1 MPVKKGDFIRLDY
14 TGKIQETNEVFDTTN
29 QEVAEEAEI
38 FSENKTYG
46 AIPIVVGGGH
56 ILPALDDA
64 VEGMK
69 AGEEKTVEVSAE
81 DGFGKR
87 DPNLL
92 QMVPMREFKK
102 QGIKPQV
109 GMAITSE
116 GHTGI
121 IRTVSGGR
129 VTVDFNHELAG
140 KNLEYQVKVEEIM
153 EDDTEKVKAMIELHY
168 PNPHLDPEKHKIIFD
183 DGKVIIYMDEMAK
196 FDQQRSYMDI
206 TMIRFRLA
214 RDIYENMKNVSK
226 VEFVDVFEK
235 KEETKEEKDVPEKL
249 PEEEV
254 IEEKLPEEKLPEEAE
269 EQ

>member
-14 TGKIQETNEVFDTTN
+14 TGRIQETNEVFDTTN
-29 QEVAEEAEI
+29 QEVAEKEEI
-38 FSENKTYG
+38 ITEGKTYG

-64 VEGMK
+64 VEGMD
-69 AGEEKTVEVSAE
+69 AGEEKKVEVSPE
-81 DGFGKR
+81 NGFGKR

-140 KNLEYQVKVEEIM
+140 KSLEYQVKVEDII
-153 EDDTEKVKAMIELHY
+153 EDDTEKVKAMIQLHY
-168 PNPHLDPEKHKIIFD
+168 PNPNLDPEKHSILVE
-183 DGKVIIYMDEMAK
+183 DGKAIIYMDEMAK

-206 TMIRFRLA
+206 TLARFRIA
-214 RDIYENMKNVSK
+214 RDIYENMENVSQ

-235 KEETKEEKDVPEKL
+235 KEETAEEEVVPEKL

-254 IEEKLPEEKLPEEAE
+254 SEEKLPEEKLPDETEE
-269 EQ
+269 

>member
-14 TGKIQETNEVFDTTN
+14 TGRIQETNEVFDTTN
-29 QEVAEEAEI
+29 QEIAEKEEI
-38 FSENKTYG
+38 ITEGKVYG
-46 AIPIVVGGGH
+46 AIPIVVGVGH

-64 VEGMK
+64 VEGME
-69 AGEEKTVEVSAE
+69 AEEEKTVEISPE
-81 DGFGKR
+81 NGFGKR
-87 DPNLL
+87 DPNLF

-140 KNLEYQVKVEEIM
+140 KNLEYQVKVEEII

-168 PNPHLDPEKHKIIFD
+168 PNPNLDPEKHTIRVE
-183 DGKVIIYMDEMAK
+183 DGKAVIYMDEMAK
-196 FDQQRSYMDI
+196 FDQQKSYMDI
-206 TMIRFRLA
+206 TMARFRIA
-214 RDIYENMKNVSK
+214 RDILK
-226 VEFVDVFEK
+226 
-235 KEETKEEKDVPEKL
+235 
-249 PEEEV
+249 
-254 IEEKLPEEKLPEEAE
+254 
-269 EQ
+269 

>member
-56 ILPALDDA
+56 ILPALDDSI
-64 VEGMK
+64 EGMEE
-69 AGEEKTVEVSAE
+69 GEEKTIEVNAE
-81 DGFGKR
+81 HGFGKR

-140 KNLEYQVKVEEIM
+140 KNLEYQVKVEDIIV
-153 EDDTEKVKAMIELHY
+153 DDAEKIKAMIELHY
-168 PNPHLDPEKHKIIFD
+168 PSPNLDPEKHQIIV
-183 DGKVIIYMDEMAK
+183 DGGKAVIYMDEMAK

-206 TMIRFRLA
+206 TMARFRIA
-214 RDIYENMKNVSK
+214 RDIYENMDNVSK

-235 KEETKEEKDVPEKL
+235 KEEATEEEEVPEKL

-254 IEEKLPEEKLPEEAE
+254 VEEKLPEESEE
-269 EQ
+269 

>member
-14 TGKIQETNEVFDTTN
+14 TGRIQEINEVFDTTN

-56 ILPALDDA
+56 ILLALDNA
-64 VEGMK
+64 VEGMN

-214 RDIYENMKNVSK
+214 RDIYENMESVSK

-235 KEETKEEKDVPEKL
+235 KETKEEEDVPEKP

-254 IEEKLPEEKLPEEAE
+254 IEENLPEEKLSEEAE

>member
-1 MPVKKGDFIRLDY
+1 KKGDFIRLDY

-29 QEVAEEAEI
+29 QKVAEEAEI

-102 QGIKPQV
+102 
-109 GMAITSE
+109 
-116 GHTGI
+116 
-121 IRTVSGGR
+121 
-129 VTVDFNHELAG
+129 
-140 KNLEYQVKVEEIM
+140 
-153 EDDTEKVKAMIELHY
+153 
-168 PNPHLDPEKHKIIFD
+168 
-183 DGKVIIYMDEMAK
+183 
-196 FDQQRSYMDI
+196 
-206 TMIRFRLA
+206 
-214 RDIYENMKNVSK
+214 
-226 VEFVDVFEK
+226 
-235 KEETKEEKDVPEKL
+235 
-249 PEEEV
+249 
-254 IEEKLPEEKLPEEAE
+254 
-269 EQ
+269 

>member
-14 TGKIQETNEVFDTTN
+14 TGRIQETNEVFDTTN
-29 QEVAEEAEI
+29 QEVAEKEEI
-38 FSENKTYG
+38 ITEGKTYG

-64 VEGMK
+64 VEGME
-69 AGEEKTVEVSAE
+69 AGDEKKVEVNPE

-121 IRTVSGGR
+121 IRTISGGR

-140 KNLEYQVKVEEIM
+140 KNLEYQVKVEEII
-153 EDDTEKVKAMIELHY
+153 EDDTEKVKAMIQLHY
-168 PNPHLDPEKHKIIFD
+168 PNPNLDSEKHTVLVE
-183 DGKVIIYMDEMAK
+183 DGKAVIYMDEMAK

-206 TMIRFRLA
+206 TLARFRIA
-214 RDIYENMKNVSK
+214 RDIYDNMDNISK

-235 KEETKEEKDVPEKL
+235 KEETSEEEEVPEKL
-249 PEEEV
+249 PEKEVPEE
-254 IEEKLPEEKLPEEAE
+254 ILPEEKLPEEAE
-269 EQ
+269 E

>member
-29 QEVAEEAEI
+29 QKVAEEAEI

-140 KNLEYQVKVEEIM
+140 KNLE
-153 EDDTEKVKAMIELHY
+153 
-168 PNPHLDPEKHKIIFD
+168 
-183 DGKVIIYMDEMAK
+183 
-196 FDQQRSYMDI
+196 
-206 TMIRFRLA
+206 
-214 RDIYENMKNVSK
+214 
-226 VEFVDVFEK
+226 
-235 KEETKEEKDVPEKL
+235 
-249 PEEEV
+249 
-254 IEEKLPEEKLPEEAE
+254 
-269 EQ
+269 

>member
-46 AIPIVVGGGH
+46 AIPIVVGSGH
-56 ILPALDDA
+56 ILPALDDSIA
-64 VEGMK
+64 
-69 AGEEKTVEVSAE
+69 VSAE

-140 KNLEYQVKVEEIM
+140 KNLEYQVKVEEII
-153 EDDTEKVKAMIELHY
+153 EDDAEKVKSMIELHY
-168 PNPHLDPEKHKIIFD
+168 PNPNLDPEKHTIVFE
-183 DGKVIIYMDEMAK
+183 DGKVVIYMDEMAK

-214 RDIYENMKNVSK
+214 RDIYENMENVSK
-226 VEFVDVFEK
+226 VEFVDAFEK
-235 KEETKEEKDVPEKL
+235 KEEAAEEDEVPEKL

-254 IEEKLPEEKLPEEAE
+254 VEEKLPEEKLPEESE
-269 EQ
+269 E

>member
-14 TGKIQETNEVFDTTN
+14 TGRIQETNEVFDTTN
-29 QEVAEEAEI
+29 QEVAEKEEI
-38 FSENKTYG
+38 ITEGKAYG

-64 VEGMK
+64 VEGME
-69 AGEEKTVEVSAE
+69 AGEEKNVDVSPE

-87 DPNLL
+87 DSNLL

-140 KNLEYQVKVEEIM
+140 KNLEYQVKVEEII
-153 EDDTEKVKAMIELHY
+153 EDDTEKVKAMIQLHY
-168 PNPHLDPEKHKIIFD
+168 PNPNLDPEKHTVLVE
-183 DGKVIIYMDEMAK
+183 DGKVVIYMDEMAK

-206 TMIRFRLA
+206 TLARFRIA
-214 RDIYENMKNVSK
+214 RDIHENMDNVSK

-235 KEETKEEKDVPEKL
+235 KEEVEEEEEVPEKL

-254 IEEKLPEEKLPEEAE
+254 VEEKLPEETLPEEAE
-269 EQ
+269 E

>member
-38 FSENKTYG
+38 LSENKTYG

-56 ILPALDDA
+56 ILPALDDSI
-64 VEGMK
+64 EGMEE
-69 AGEEKTVEVSAE
+69 GEEKTIEVNAE
-81 DGFGKR
+81 NGFGMR

-140 KNLEYQVKVEEIM
+140 KNLEYQVKVEEIITG
-153 EDDTEKVKAMIELHY
+153 DSEKIKAMIELHY
-168 PNPHLDPEKHKIIFD
+168 PSPNLDPEKHQIMVEE
-183 DGKVIIYMDEMAK
+183 GKAVIYMDEMAK

-206 TMIRFRLA
+206 TLARFRIA
-214 RDIYENMKNVSK
+214 RDIYENMDNVSK

-235 KEETKEEKDVPEKL
+235 KEETAEEEEVPEKL

-254 IEEKLPEEKLPEEAE
+254 VEEKLPEEKLPEKSE
-269 EQ
+269 E

>member
-46 AIPIVVGGGH
+46 AIPIVVGSGH
-56 ILPALDDA
+56 ILPALDDSI
-64 VEGMK
+64 EGMEE
-69 AGEEKTVEVSAE
+69 GEEKTLEVSAE

-140 KNLEYQVKVEEIM
+140 KNLEYQVKVEEII
-153 EDDTEKVKAMIELHY
+153 EDDAEKVKSMIELHY
-168 PNPHLDPEKHKIIFD
+168 PNPNLDPEKHTIIFE
-183 DGKVIIYMDEMAK
+183 DGKVVIYMDEMAK

-214 RDIYENMKNVSK
+214 RDIYENMENVSK
-226 VEFVDVFEK
+226 VEFVDAFEK
-235 KEETKEEKDVPEKL
+235 KEESTEEEEVPEKL

-254 IEEKLPEEKLPEEAE
+254 VEEKLPEEKLPEESE
-269 EQ
+269 E

>member
-46 AIPIVVGGGH
+46 AIPIVVGSGH

-140 KNLEYQVKVEEIM
+140 KNLEYQVKAFTGVCNAVIVA
-153 EDDTEKVKAMIELHY
+153 K
-168 PNPHLDPEKHKIIFD
+168 NR
-183 DGKVIIYMDEMAK
+183 IIYQTVYYFKAWCMEGDFNPVFLFCLIISQCNVER
-196 FDQQRSYMDI
+196 DN
-206 TMIRFRLA
+206 TLIRNIFTYCNL
-214 RDIYENMKNVSK
+214 NVVLGYS
-226 VEFVDVFEK
+226 F
-235 KEETKEEKDVPEKL
+235 
-249 PEEEV
+249 
-254 IEEKLPEEKLPEEAE
+254 
-269 EQ
+269 